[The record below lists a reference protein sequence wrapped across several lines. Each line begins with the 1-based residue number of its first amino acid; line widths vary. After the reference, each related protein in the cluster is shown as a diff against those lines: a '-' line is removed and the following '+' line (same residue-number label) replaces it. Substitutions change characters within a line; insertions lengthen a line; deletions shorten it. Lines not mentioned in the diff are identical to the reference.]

1 MYASTLPTSKVEL
14 AAAGVHPVGMM
25 ILSHASVIF
34 VCSVWWTK
42 LATRQLFM
50 PLKYTLSFRIE
61 SQNSQV
67 FTTEFDPFAT
77 LFPVILSLPPYAT
90 PAATRITIN
99 YYEILQDAQ
108 VKISQI
114 LPFINQVYYSI
125 RLINA
130 ITFLFL
136 HPWPRKLCTN
146 HGFFRNLFTP
156 HGRFPTAVMADI
168 GRV

>member
-25 ILSHASVIF
+25 ILSHARVIF

-90 PAATRITIN
+90 PAATRITIH
-99 YYEILQDAQ
+99 ILS
-108 VKISQI
+108 KTTMK
-114 LPFINQVYYSI
+114 FCRMH
-125 RLINA
+125 RLKFLKFCRLLTKY
-130 ITFLFL
+130 IT
-136 HPWPRKLCTN
+136 RY
-146 HGFFRNLFTP
+146 
-156 HGRFPTAVMADI
+156 A
-168 GRV
+168 